1 MAYMLEPVPANVE
14 NAVAMSVLVKAPIE
28 LILGENR
35 LTFEN
40 AFPFLLVH
48 SLPAPEVGAYLA
60 PGCDPT
66 DVSRLALF
74 VIRMLPEF
82 EVHPLVALMP
92 GESYQLPFDLL
103 PKWYRE
109 KFQHDRTQL
118 DSTVRFT
125 HHVGEGCAFQFPP
138 DRETFQLS
146 WSRIQHAISG
156 GRFRPPEYRS

>member
-1 MAYMLEPVPANVE
+1 MVEPVPANVE

-28 LILGENR
+28 LSLGEIR

-40 AFPFLLVH
+40 AFPFLLLN
-48 SLPAPEVGAYLA
+48 SLPAP
-60 PGCDPT
+60 DPD

-125 HHVGEGCAFQFPP
+125 HHAGEGCSFQFPP
-138 DRETFQLS
+138 DGETFQLS